1 VYLVNLEIEDQNIK
15 TRQAVLK
22 QIHLKDALALEK
34 AKNEIDVMVTISQQY
49 ADVKLAVNSTLRFT
63 FVTETTYWT

>member
-1 VYLVNLEIEDQNIK
+1 MEYDSSYFAFTQGGFSHVYLVNLEIEDQNIK

-34 AKNEIDVMVTISQQY
+34 AKNEIDVMVTISQQ
-49 ADVKLAVNSTLRFT
+49 
-63 FVTETTYWT
+63 